1 MDTPADEGFDRL
13 ARLAQHLLRVP
24 FAFLTV
30 VDDERSFWKSRIGI
44 EVGGPRENTLDES
57 FCQYVV
63 DSGEPLVLGD
73 VRDDPRTRDN
83 PSIRSMGVV
92 AWAGFPVRTPDGHV
106 MGTLC
111 VVDTVVRRWTD
122 DEVATLSA
130 LAEIASREVALRLS
144 VTTATEALAVAER
157 ERARAEVLAR
167 IVELL
172 TDGLDLDAVWAAA
185 VGLAVPGLADLGF
198 IQAVEPGV
206 GLVAHAW
213 AHRDS
218 AREAELAR
226 LVRADGGR
234 LDDPGGPGHVMATG
248 RTEVLDDLRSARG
261 LTGLQTSLRDR
272 MRAVSTISVPL
283 SARGGTIA
291 VLTLARTAGSP
302 SYDARDLE
310 LVEAVASR
318 AALALDNSLAYD
330 TAQHLAAHLQQALL
344 PPGLPQPDGLQIVS
358 RYLAASRSQ
367 AVGGDWY
374 DAFVDR
380 TGATAVVIGDVSG
393 HDIQAATTMG
403 QLRTMVRVAGH
414 GGSRTPADVL
424 ARVDDDTDAVGQP
437 VFATALVVR
446 VDPLDLDRPA
456 GGRAV
461 TWSSAGH
468 LPPLLVTAGGS
479 GRLLDGRPDLVLGA
493 GRWSASG
500 RSDHDDTLAPA
511 DTLLLYTDGL
521 VERRGEDLDV
531 GLQRLVDTVAELGG
545 MPLDELCD
553 QVLRRMPTDGDD
565 DVAVIAVR
573 VCPRGTPPPRR

>member
-13 ARLAQHLLRVP
+13 ARLARHLLRVP

-122 DEVATLSA
+122 DEVATLSV

-468 LPPLLVTAGGS
+468 LPPVLVTTGGS

-521 VERRGEDLDV
+521 VERRGQSLDE
-531 GLQRLVDTVAELGG
+531 GLAKLRSTLGELGRQSVTV
-545 MPLDELCD
+545 DELCD
-553 QVLRRMPTDGDD
+553 QVLERMLPSRPED
-565 DVAVIAVR
+565 DVALVAVR
-573 VCPRGTPPPRR
+573 LHP